1 MITLKKSNNTSVN
14 LHKNGAAAP
23 HAEFTKFLSRSARR
37 VERVL
42 DRRLSVKNA
51 PPRLVEAMRYAIFGG
66 GKRLRPGLVYL
77 GCEAFG
83 GDIRKV
89 DGAAA
94 AVEMIHT
101 YSLVHDD
108 LPCMDDDD
116 LRRGRPTLH
125 IKFNEALAVLA
136 GDALHTEAFVTI
148 AETTDRRAAAEI
160 IATLASAAGLGG
172 MVGGQVLDLEAEGK
186 SPNASAVERIH
197 LGKTAALIAASLEV
211 GAIGAGASAVQ
222 RRAIRNFGREVG
234 LAFQVAD
241 DVLDVTG
248 DATTLGKTPGKDAA
262 AGKMTYPAAVGLA
275 RSRARARE
283 LAENARRIAK
293 RLRSPRE
300 MLLLQLP
307 LFVTER
313 TN

>member
-1 MITLKKSNNTSVN
+1 MRSIQKKRAPAKQTSIDP
-14 LHKNGAAAP
+14 GATR
-23 HAEFTKFLSRSARR
+23 AEFNQFLAESAKR

-42 DRRLSVKNA
+42 DRQLSVKRE
-51 PPRLVEAMRYAIFGG
+51 PRQLIEAMRYAVFGG

-77 GCEAFG
+77 GCRAFG

-125 IKFNEALAVLA
+125 IQFNEALAVLA
-136 GDALHTEAFVTI
+136 GDALHTEAFATI
-148 AETTDRRAAAEI
+148 VEMTDPAIAPAIIQSLAAA
-160 IATLASAAGLGG
+160 SGLGG
-172 MVGGQVLDLEAEGK
+172 MVGGQVLDLDAEGRK
-186 SPNASAVERIH
+186 PRAAAVEKIH
-197 LGKTAALIAASLEV
+197 LGKTAALIAASLEM
-211 GAIGAGASAVQ
+211 GAIAAGATARE
-222 RRAIRNFGREVG
+222 RRAIFEYGRKVG

-241 DVLDVTG
+241 DVLDITS
-248 DATTLGKTPGKDAA
+248 DAATLGKTPGKDVA
-262 AGKMTYPAAVGLA
+262 AGKMTYPAAVGLE
-275 RSRARARE
+275 RSRARARM
-283 LAENARRIAK
+283 LAVEAVAIAQK
-293 RLRSPRE
+293 LRSPEE

-307 LFVTER
+307 RFVTER
-313 TN
+313 SN